1 MNLLELSR
9 EYFAKFSRKD
19 LTGLTDMF
27 ADDVVLVDWQINQ
40 SGKKN
45 VVKANKNI
53 FNSVNKILAEPILM
67 SQNENTV
74 FAEILVR
81 ADDTAVLYVV
91 DVITFDEVGKIK
103 KITAYKR

>member
-1 MNLLELSR
+1 MNLLELSKD
-9 EYFAKFSRKD
+9 YFAKFSNKD
-19 LTGLTDMF
+19 LNGLSDMF

-45 VVKANKNI
+45 VVKANKTI
-53 FNSVNKILAEPILM
+53 FTSVTKLLVEPVLM

-74 FAEILVR
+74 FAEIVVR
-81 ADDTAVLYVV
+81 ADDTAVLNVV
-91 DVITFDEVGKIK
+91 DVITFNTEGKIK